1 VENLRKK
8 IEEGELQQKLHME
21 QLASRRTSTEQ
32 VKKED
37 EKKIIEIQQ
46 TYNKQM
52 DTLKIDFN
60 QQLSNMNRTLQ
71 QLSVELEKYKK
82 DEKNS
87 KKKSKHC
94 NIF

>member
-1 VENLRKK
+1 
-8 IEEGELQQKLHME
+8 ME